1 MKPIHFWKWTTDMCI
16 APTLCVAGEGDSH
29 PFENEP
35 LATDTTNLP
44 WVILRAV
51 HRAAQLD
58 GVSTRARAVLA
69 ALARTVDAKKP
80 FAEIFARRTLLTER
94 AMQSERTFYRSLADL
109 ETAGLVERPPQRRYV
124 EAGLFGRAYLHLTQ
138 KAAELLGLVDA
149 KRAQSNE
156 CEEGAAASEAQRFE
170 APYANVADGANT
182 KDLYPK
188 AFQKRQPG
196 QIPQDLERLR
206 ALGFL
211 DFLIFKL
218 MREARESGKRLSE
231 VVEIC
236 WQHLRKAAHPI
247 SYLRALLASP
257 TDFGHQLRAKAAA
270 LIAHRAAARDREEL
284 ETTLRALD
292 GQSFV
297 DTRGEKRYTV
307 TEGGTTLVV
316 YSATECV
323 TRRAVGQWTQ
333 GFVAALKRGHIMAQI
348 SPAATC
354 DDAPILTQSQ
364 LRNRQTPSRPRIVTA
379 SAADHLTQLRALCR
393 RP

>member
-1 MKPIHFWKWTTDMCI
+1 MCI
-16 APTLCVAGEGDSH
+16 APTLRVAGEGESH
-29 PFENEP
+29 PFENES

-51 HRAAQLD
+51 HRAVQLD
-58 GVSTRARAVLA
+58 GISTRARAVLA
-69 ALARTVDAKKP
+69 ALARTVDATKP
-80 FAEIFARRTLLTER
+80 FAEIFARRTLLSER

-109 ETAGLVERPPQRRYV
+109 ETAGLVQRPPQRRYV

-138 KAAELLGLVDA
+138 KAAELLGLVEA
-149 KRAQSNE
+149 KRAQSAE
-156 CEEGAAASEAQRFE
+156 YEEGAEASDAQRFA

-188 AFQKRQPG
+188 AFQNRQPG

-218 MREARESGKRLSE
+218 MREARESGKRLSD
-231 VVEIC
+231 VVEVC

-270 LIAHRAAARDREEL
+270 LVAHRTEVRDRKEAER
-284 ETTLRALD
+284 TLRALD

-297 DTRGEKRYTV
+297 DTRGDKRYTV
-307 TEGGTTLVV
+307 TEGGTILAI

-333 GFVAALKRGHIMAQI
+333 GFVAALKRGQIIAQNY
-348 SPAATC
+348 PAATRN
-354 DDAPILTQSQ
+354 DAPMLTQSQ
-364 LRNRQTPSRPRIVTA
+364 LRNSQAPSGPRIVTA
-379 SAADHLTQLRALCR
+379 SVASHLTQLRGLCR
-393 RP
+393 RA